1 MHFVQEST
9 QRGRVFRV
17 VVETRKVTLSS
28 FRQNDDDD
36 DDDDD
41 DDGY

>member
-1 MHFVQEST
+1 
-9 QRGRVFRV
+9 V
-17 VVETRKVTLSS
+17 VVEIRKVTLSS

-41 DDGY
+41 GY